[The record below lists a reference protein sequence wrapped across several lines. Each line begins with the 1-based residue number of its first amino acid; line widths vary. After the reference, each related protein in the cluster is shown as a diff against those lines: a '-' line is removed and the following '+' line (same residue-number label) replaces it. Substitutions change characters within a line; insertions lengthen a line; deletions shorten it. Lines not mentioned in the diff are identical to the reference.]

1 MRNKSVLCTFLVTL
15 LWAAHAF
22 GWSFA
27 VCGDS
32 RDDRDGIFPQIL
44 SAVENSDMEFL
55 LHTGDMVN
63 MDSPAEWDLYRE
75 ATARFRKPLR
85 VVIGNHE
92 IYGGGTA
99 RKFAERFGLPGSS
112 WSFTHKDAHF
122 AIVDNAKG
130 TFPDDTLA
138 WLDRDLAA
146 HPKGK
151 GGITTLVVAMHIPPE
166 TVGTKPHGTRSDY
179 EEKSA
184 ALLEILKRHGVD
196 AVLSGHEHMQHV
208 EDWEGI
214 LLLVSGGAGAP
225 LAPFQRYGFYRIDVG
240 NGRVRETF
248 KQVRPDKRTRA
259 GAGHSSP

>member
-1 MRNKSVLCTFLVTL
+1 MLRKPILLTL
-15 LWAAHAF
+15 LVVLLWTGHAF
-22 GWSFA
+22 AWPFA

-44 SAVENSDMEFL
+44 AAVDNSDMEFL

-63 MDSPAEWDLYRE
+63 KDSPGEWDAYRK
-75 ATARFRKPLR
+75 ATAVFRKPLR

-92 IYGGGTA
+92 LYGGGTPG
-99 RKFAERFGLPGSS
+99 KFAERFGLPGSS

-130 TFPDDTLA
+130 TFPDNTLA

-151 GGITTLVVAMHIPPE
+151 GGITTLVVAMHIPPR
-166 TVGTKPHGTRSDY
+166 TRGVLPHGTRPDY
-179 EEKSA
+179 EERSA
-184 ALLEILKRHGVD
+184 RLLAILKRHRVD
-196 AVLSGHEHMQHV
+196 AVLSSHEHMHHV
-208 EDWEGI
+208 EDWEGV

-225 LAPFQRYGFYRIDVG
+225 LAPFQKYGYYRIDVE

-248 KQVRPDKRTRA
+248 KRILPVKKIR
-259 GAGHSSP
+259 

>member
-1 MRNKSVLCTFLVTL
+1 MLRKPVFLVLLVTL
-15 LWAAHAF
+15 LWTGNAF

-32 RDDRDGIFPQIL
+32 RDDKDGIFPQIL
-44 SAVENSDMEFL
+44 SAVDDSDMEFL

-63 MDSPAEWDLYRE
+63 NDSPREWDLYRE

-92 IYGGGTA
+92 LYGGGKPDT
-99 RKFAERFGLPGSS
+99 FAERFGLSGTS

-130 TFPDDTLA
+130 TFPDNTLA

-151 GGITTLVVAMHIPPE
+151 GGITTLIVAMHVPPR
-166 TVGTKPHGTRSDY
+166 TDGIFPHGTVSDY
-179 EEKSA
+179 GEQSA
-184 ALLEILKRHGVD
+184 KLLAILKRHGVD
-196 AVLSGHEHMQHV
+196 TVLSGHEHMQYV
-208 EDWEGI
+208 EDWEGVRV
-214 LLLVSGGAGAP
+214 LVSGGAGAP
-225 LAPFQRYGFYRIDVG
+225 MFPFQWYGYYRIDVE

-248 KQVRPDKRTRA
+248 KRVRPATKVR
-259 GAGHSSP
+259 